1 MEYNVKIGSGEILE
15 GSVTGKIH
23 FHFNKNGLVV
33 EIPDTE
39 QHFSKKNING
49 IYFKST
55 IRDKIKKGSK
65 LAKGAA
71 FMAASNR
78 NNKNIGQQIA
88 LSQRFADMGR
98 DEMIQEE
105 TKIAVINIKSLGDLV
120 IDFGS
125 GSSAHKN
132 LVKAYNNPKSFFKES
147 VKDQVSQAKLKKNS
161 FNFFK
166 IIGKGI
172 LWMYALIGPLALFI
186 LFSDLD
192 FFINE
197 PGFGGNLIMIVLC
210 NLLLVYL
217 IYPYTKWGKK
227 SKLANKK
234 ISKNDKILNF
244 ENSKEYKEIL
254 KNLS

>member
-1 MEYNVKIGSGEILE
+1 MEYNVRIGSGEILE

-125 GSSAHKN
+125 GSSVHKN
-132 LVKAYNNPKSFFKES
+132 LVKAYNNPKSFFKQS

-172 LWMYALIGPLALFI
+172 LWMYALIGPLALF
-186 LFSDLD
+186 LGLAGVDDDVF
-192 FFINE
+192 NE
-197 PGFGGNLIMIVLC
+197 PGLLFMIVLC

>member
-1 MEYNVKIGSGEILE
+1 MEYNVRIGSGEILE

-98 DEMIQEE
+98 DEVIQEE

-125 GSSAHKN
+125 GSSVHKN
-132 LVKAYNNPKSFFKES
+132 LVKAYNNPKSFFKQS

-172 LWMYALIGPLALFI
+172 LWMYALIGLLALF
-186 LFSDLD
+186 LGLAGVDDDVF
-192 FFINE
+192 NE
-197 PGFGGNLIMIVLC
+197 PGLLFMIVLC

-217 IYPYTKWGKK
+217 IFPYTKWGKK

>member
-1 MEYNVKIGSGEILE
+1 MEYNVEIGSGEILE

-49 IYFKST
+49 ISFKTT
-55 IRDKIKKGSK
+55 IRDKIKKGST
-65 LAKGAA
+65 LAKIAA
-71 FMAASNR
+71 FKAASNR

-88 LSQRFADMGR
+88 MSQRFADMGR
-98 DEMIQEE
+98 DKMIQEE

-125 GSSAHKN
+125 SSDIQKK

-147 VKDQVSQAKLKKNS
+147 VKDQVSQTKLKKNS

-166 IIGKGI
+166 LIGKGI
-172 LWMYALIGPLALFI
+172 LWMYALIGPPMLFI

-192 FFINE
+192 SFIND
-197 PGFGGNLIMIVLC
+197 PDFGALLVMIVLC
-210 NLLLVYL
+210 NSLLVYL
-217 IYPYTKWGKK
+217 IYPHTKWGKK
-227 SKLANKK
+227 STSKK
-234 ISKNDKILNF
+234 DLKSKWEKF
-244 ENSKEYKEIL
+244 ENSKEYEEIL

>member
-1 MEYNVKIGSGEILE
+1 MKYNVKIGSGEILE

-23 FHFNKNGLVV
+23 FNFNKNGLVV
-33 EIPDTE
+33 NIPDTE
-39 QHFSKKNING
+39 QYFSKKNING
-49 IYFKST
+49 IYFKTT

-98 DEMIQEE
+98 DEVIQEE

-125 GSSAHKN
+125 GSSVHKN

-147 VKDQVSQAKLKKNS
+147 VKDQVSQTKLKKNS

-172 LWMYALIGPLALFI
+172 LWMFALLGPLFLFI
-186 LFSDLD
+186 LLSDLGSLISHPD
-192 FFINE
+192 FGLLFILTFLLNS
-197 PGFGGNLIMIVLC
+197 
-210 NLLLVYL
+210 LLVYL
-217 IYPYTKWGKK
+217 IYPHTKWGKK
-227 SKLANKK
+227 STSKK
-234 ISKNDKILNF
+234 DLKSKWEKF
-244 ENSKEYKEIL
+244 ENSKEYEEIL

>member
-1 MEYNVKIGSGEILE
+1 MEYNVRIGSGEILE

-33 EIPDTE
+33 EIPDTD

-125 GSSAHKN
+125 GSSVHKN
-132 LVKAYNNPKSFFKES
+132 LVKAYNNPKSFFKQS
-147 VKDQVSQAKLKKNS
+147 VKDQVSQAKQKKNS

-172 LWMYALIGPLALFI
+172 LWMYALIGLLALF
-186 LFSDLD
+186 LGLAGVDDDVF
-192 FFINE
+192 NE
-197 PGFGGNLIMIVLC
+197 PGLLFMIVLC

>member
-1 MEYNVKIGSGEILE
+1 MNYNVKIGSGEILE

-23 FHFNKNGLVV
+23 FHFNKNGLAV

-39 QHFSKKNING
+39 QYFSKKNING
-49 IYFKST
+49 IFFKTT

-125 GSSAHKN
+125 GSSVHKN

-147 VKDQVSQAKLKKNS
+147 VKDQVSQAKLKKNT
-161 FNFFK
+161 FNIFK
-166 IIGKGI
+166 VIVKGI
-172 LWMYALIGPLALFI
+172 LWVYALLGPPLLFFTLSALGSAI
-186 LFSDLD
+186 S
-192 FFINE
+192 E
-197 PGFGGNLIMIVLC
+197 PGFGGLLFMNFLL
-210 NLLLVYL
+210 NSLLVYL
-217 IYPYTKWGKK
+217 IYPHTKWGKK
-227 SKLANKK
+227 STSKK
-234 ISKNDKILNF
+234 DLKSKWEKF
-244 ENSKEYKEIL
+244 ENSKEYEEIL

>member
-98 DEMIQEE
+98 DEVIQEE

-125 GSSAHKN
+125 GSSVHKN
-132 LVKAYNNPKSFFKES
+132 LVKAYNNPKSFFKQS
-147 VKDQVSQAKLKKNS
+147 VKDQVSQAKQKKNS

-172 LWMYALIGPLALFI
+172 LWMYALIGLLALF
-186 LFSDLD
+186 LGLAGVDDDVF
-192 FFINE
+192 NE
-197 PGFGGNLIMIVLC
+197 PGLLFMIVLC

>member
-1 MEYNVKIGSGEILE
+1 MEYNVRIGSGEILE

-98 DEMIQEE
+98 DEVIQEE

-125 GSSAHKN
+125 GSSVHKN

-147 VKDQVSQAKLKKNS
+147 VKDQVSQTKLKKNS

-172 LWMYALIGPLALFI
+172 LWMYALIGPLALF
-186 LFSDLD
+186 LGLAGVDDDVF
-192 FFINE
+192 NE
-197 PGFGGNLIMIVLC
+197 PGLLFMIVLC

>member
-1 MEYNVKIGSGEILE
+1 MEYNVEIGSGEILE

-49 IYFKST
+49 ISFKTT
-55 IRDKIKKGSK
+55 IRDKIKKGST
-65 LAKGAA
+65 LAKIAA
-71 FMAASNR
+71 FKAASNR

-88 LSQRFADMGR
+88 MSQRFADMGR
-98 DEMIQEE
+98 DSVVQEE
-105 TKIAVINIKSLGDLV
+105 TKIAMINIKSLGDLV

-125 GSSAHKN
+125 SSDIQKK

-147 VKDQVSQAKLKKNS
+147 VKDQVSQTKLKKNS
-161 FNFFK
+161 FNFFY
-166 IIGKGI
+166 IIGRGI
-172 LWMYALIGPLALFI
+172 LWMFALIVGPIGLFTFADTPVEV
-186 LFSDLD
+186 L
-192 FFINE
+192 NE
-197 PGFGGNLIMIVLC
+197 PGVLFMIVLS

-217 IYPYTKWGKK
+217 IYPHTKWGNKSTSKKDLK
-227 SKLANKK
+227 SKWEK
-234 ISKNDKILNF
+234 F

>member
-1 MEYNVKIGSGEILE
+1 MEYNVRIGSGEILE

-33 EIPDTE
+33 EIPDTD

-98 DEMIQEE
+98 DEVIQEE

-125 GSSAHKN
+125 GSSVHKN
-132 LVKAYNNPKSFFKES
+132 LVKAYNNPKSFFKQS
-147 VKDQVSQAKLKKNS
+147 VKDQVSQAKQKKNS

-172 LWMYALIGPLALFI
+172 LWMYALIGLLALF
-186 LFSDLD
+186 LGLAGVDDDVF
-192 FFINE
+192 NE
-197 PGFGGNLIMIVLC
+197 PGLLFMIVLC

>member
-33 EIPDTE
+33 HIPDTE
-39 QHFSKKNING
+39 QYFSKKNING
-49 IYFKST
+49 ISFKTT

-65 LAKGAA
+65 LAKTAA
-71 FMAASNR
+71 FMAAANR

-88 LSQRFADMGR
+88 ISQRFADMGR
-98 DEMIQEE
+98 DKMIQEE

-125 GSSAHKN
+125 GSSVHKN

-147 VKDQVSQAKLKKNS
+147 VKDQKSQAKLNKNS
-161 FNFFK
+161 FNFFY
-166 IIGKGI
+166 IIGRGI
-172 LWMYALIGPLALFI
+172 LWMFALIGLLMLFNFAI
-186 LFSDLD
+186 NPVEFL
-192 FFINE
+192 NE
-197 PGFGGNLIMIVLC
+197 PGLLFMTVLC
-210 NLLLVYL
+210 NLLLAYL
-217 IYPYTKWGKK
+217 IYPHTKWGKK

-234 ISKNDKILNF
+234 ISKNDKVLNF